1 MIDVII
7 IGAGPAGL
15 KIVQF
20 QRSKEWFEYIYQ
32 NRRVNDT
39 IEADVVMGPIA
50 NDTIYETFGII
61 SSGYLRTDEALSLL
75 MLGPEYIQVAL
86 KTEKAASQLTWLKAD
101 QITAE
106 SEKNMKELLKK
117 EQEAF
122 QQEFAEKM
130 QRFV

>member
-1 MIDVII
+1 MAPEVIKSETIKLKDINKIDLFSLGVILYRF
-7 IGAGPAGL
+7 AFCCYPFDL
-15 KIVQF
+15 NHED
-20 QRSKEWFEYIYQ
+20 S
-32 NRRVNDT
+32 
-39 IEADVVMGPIA
+39 

-130 QRFV
+130 QRFL